1 MAQSWK
7 MDVGIN
13 HVGAYQVS
21 GKPYAQ
27 ADVDASSAVTV
38 SFPYV
43 TKWVQVTNK
52 TVTPL
57 KVGFSALGIAGTAQV
72 GPAKSYF
79 TVDASSSAGGYGV
92 SEIFEMKV
100 SQLFLLGGDGVDVVA
115 GLTNILPER
124 TLMGAG
130 LLSWSG
136 SVGVG

>member
-7 MDVGIN
+7 MDVGIS

-52 TVTPL
+52 TITPL

-79 TVDASSSAGGYGV
+79 TVDASSASGYGV
-92 SEIFEMKV
+92 SDMFDVKV